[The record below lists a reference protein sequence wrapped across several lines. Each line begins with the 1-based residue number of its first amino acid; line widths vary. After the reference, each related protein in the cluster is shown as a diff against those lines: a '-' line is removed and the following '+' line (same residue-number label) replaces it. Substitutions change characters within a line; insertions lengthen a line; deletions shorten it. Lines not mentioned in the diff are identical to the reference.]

1 MAHKAAAYMSP
12 NNKLRIAFT
21 ILALLLI
28 SGCATVDYDYPKE
41 ASQYIDDT
49 DDTLLGRR
57 YEAIPKGADGESG
70 FYLLNDGIE
79 ALAVRLLMAEQAE
92 KTLDAQYYLISDD
105 KVGLVFIGA
114 LLQAADRGVRVR
126 LLLDDIQTQ
135 NYDGGMAALDAHPNF
150 EIRIFNP
157 FYTRNARGLDFW
169 RFSKL
174 NRRMHNK
181 SFTAD
186 NRTTI
191 IGGRNIADE
200 YFNARDD
207 VNFGD
212 LDVFGVGPVVTDV
225 STMFD
230 IYWNHVAAV
239 PVPGFTK
246 VPEDTDARLAQLRI
260 NIQEALESFKGTQY
274 AEAFNES
281 WETIREDTT
290 SDNPIIWA
298 DYELVYDSPDKS
310 DKKKAKTAASI
321 VTPLRE
327 SIYSAEEQLTIIS
340 PYFVPRKKGEAG
352 FQKLVDKGIDI
363 SVITNSLAANNHAIV
378 HSGYVPSRKPL
389 LKMGVNLY
397 EVKNNAKLS
406 GVDRGGKGASL
417 ATVHTKAFLVDNNTF
432 FLGSFNFDPR
442 SAFINTELG
451 VIIKSEVIGNAIL
464 DDLDKGVGDHTYK
477 LRLNEKNNI
486 EWVDDSG
493 PDRVVY
499 TTEPDTSWWLRF
511 KVGFLKLMPIKS
523 QL

>member
-290 SDNPIIWA
+290 SYYDLHELIQSPESDVFVVELDNKIVASGYAKIMEDRPYLKHDKQGYLGFMFVPEDFRGRGFNKLILETLMSWCKERGIFEIRL
-298 DYELVYDSPDKS
+298 DVYDVNQ
-310 DKKKAKTAASI
+310 AA
-321 VTPLRE
+321 LRAYE
-327 SIYSAEEQLTIIS
+327 
-340 PYFVPRKKGEAG
+340 KAG
-352 FQKLVDKGIDI
+352 FKKHLINMRMNIKNLDI
-363 SVITNSLAANNHAIV
+363 
-378 HSGYVPSRKPL
+378 
-389 LKMGVNLY
+389 
-397 EVKNNAKLS
+397 
-406 GVDRGGKGASL
+406 
-417 ATVHTKAFLVDNNTF
+417 
-432 FLGSFNFDPR
+432 
-442 SAFINTELG
+442 
-451 VIIKSEVIGNAIL
+451 
-464 DDLDKGVGDHTYK
+464 
-477 LRLNEKNNI
+477 
-486 EWVDDSG
+486 
-493 PDRVVY
+493 
-499 TTEPDTSWWLRF
+499 
-511 KVGFLKLMPIKS
+511 
-523 QL
+523 